1 MTILKS
7 KVIFFFIFILAASF
21 RLYGIN
27 WDSGQHLHPDERFL
41 TMVAADISLSSNLK
55 NYFDPQT
62 STLSPYNNDY
72 PFFVYGTLPLNLVKT
87 IAVLSN
93 QDDYSQIHL
102 LGRFISALFDL
113 AVLFLVY
120 LLSKKI
126 SNQKTA
132 LLSAFF
138 YAIMVLPI
146 QLSHFFA
153 VDPFL
158 NFFLFLTFYILI
170 KQFLDRVSFAN
181 IIALS
186 LSFALSLACKISA
199 VYFSPIIALF
209 FVIFL
214 FKSRSK
220 FFFLLLFPVFTLFL
234 FRLFQPHVFI
244 NASWLN
250 WLPNPQF
257 VSNLKELQFY
267 SDPESWFPPSV
278 QWIATI
284 PVIFPLKNI
293 ILWGLGLPLGLVFIF
308 AFFKNCL
315 NCRRLSFPLL
325 SLHLWFLILLVYQG
339 SQFSKTMRYFLP
351 LYPVVAIIVALFVSK
366 LKIQKSALLFL
377 LLLIYPVSFMS
388 IYSHPVTRLTASRW
402 IYQNIPAGSTLATE
416 HWDDSLPLNLPDLPS
431 SLYSNQTLAL
441 YAPDTQEKWQTTNQQ
456 LLDSDYIIL
465 SSNRLYT
472 SIPRSLNHYPR
483 TSLYYQKLFD
493 GSLGFSKVAEF
504 ASYPCFPPIGKAF
517 FCINDDSAEEAF
529 TVYDHP
535 KVLIFKKNLFVPFD

>member
-234 FRLFQPHVFI
+234 FRLF
-244 NASWLN
+244 
-250 WLPNPQF
+250 
-257 VSNLKELQFY
+257 
-267 SDPESWFPPSV
+267 
-278 QWIATI
+278 
-284 PVIFPLKNI
+284 
-293 ILWGLGLPLGLVFIF
+293 
-308 AFFKNCL
+308 
-315 NCRRLSFPLL
+315 
-325 SLHLWFLILLVYQG
+325 
-339 SQFSKTMRYFLP
+339 
-351 LYPVVAIIVALFVSK
+351 
-366 LKIQKSALLFL
+366 
-377 LLLIYPVSFMS
+377 
-388 IYSHPVTRLTASRW
+388 
-402 IYQNIPAGSTLATE
+402 
-416 HWDDSLPLNLPDLPS
+416 
-431 SLYSNQTLAL
+431 
-441 YAPDTQEKWQTTNQQ
+441 
-456 LLDSDYIIL
+456 
-465 SSNRLYT
+465 
-472 SIPRSLNHYPR
+472 
-483 TSLYYQKLFD
+483 
-493 GSLGFSKVAEF
+493 
-504 ASYPCFPPIGKAF
+504 
-517 FCINDDSAEEAF
+517 
-529 TVYDHP
+529 
-535 KVLIFKKNLFVPFD
+535 